1 MWSAVIFFEEKQKH
15 QHQSKSVF
23 RTWQYLIT
31 SDHFHLLF
39 HSFKLILNHHKSQT
53 AIFESHW
60 MLNLFFI
67 NFDYWR
73 TNRLS
78 LGHWTWGRMSSSKVR
93 EYKSLQ
99 LHLFCLCQLVA
110 FIIQRQE
117 NECTSHNIS
126 TSSFVNIRQTL
137 LSLFTVNLLMLVSGK
152 TWVLGQVLLTLSY
165 FLQS

>member
-1 MWSAVIFFEEKQKH
+1 
-15 QHQSKSVF
+15 
-23 RTWQYLIT
+23 
-31 SDHFHLLF
+31 
-39 HSFKLILNHHKSQT
+39 
-53 AIFESHW
+53 
-60 MLNLFFI
+60 
-67 NFDYWR
+67 
-73 TNRLS
+73 
-78 LGHWTWGRMSSSKVR
+78 MSSSKVR